1 MNLPFT
7 TGQFLDLF
15 GAYNATIWPMQYFLI
30 FLAVAVVAAAARP
43 ARFTALPAVVL
54 ALLWAWSGLVYHL
67 TFFRTINGAALIFG
81 MLFVV
86 QAAVMG
92 LESRSLAFR
101 FTRTWR
107 GWTGAAL
114 VVYALVLYPVISYL
128 VGHRYP
134 ETPTF
139 GAPCPVTIFT
149 LGVLLWAERP
159 PRWHVAAI
167 PLVWSLIGTSAAV
180 SLGMLEDF
188 GLAAA
193 ALVYVAAM
201 MTGRSRGEVISGSF
215 AAR

>member
-15 GAYNATIWPMQYFLI
+15 GAYNATIWPMQYLLI
-30 FLAVAVVAAAARP
+30 FRAVAVVAAVVKP
-43 ARFTALPAVVL
+43 ARFTALPALVL
-54 ALLWAWSGLVYHL
+54 ALLWGWSGLVYHL

-81 MLFVV
+81 MLFVI

-92 LESRSLAFR
+92 LEARSMVFR
-101 FTRTWR
+101 FTRSWR
-107 GWTGAAL
+107 GWTGATL
-114 VVYALVLYPVISYL
+114 VAYALVLYPVISYF

-139 GAPCPVTIFT
+139 GAPCPLTIFT
-149 LGVLLWAERP
+149 LGVLLWAES

-180 SLGMLEDF
+180 SLGMREDF
-188 GLAAA
+188 GLGAA
-193 ALVYVAAM
+193 ALVYVAAVM
-201 MTGRSRGEVISGSF
+201 AGRSRGEAISGSF